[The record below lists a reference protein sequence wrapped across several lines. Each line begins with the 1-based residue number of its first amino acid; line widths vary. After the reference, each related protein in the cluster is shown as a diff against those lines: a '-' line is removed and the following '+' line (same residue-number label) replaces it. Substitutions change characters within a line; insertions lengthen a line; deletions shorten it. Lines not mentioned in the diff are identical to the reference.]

1 MQMPAL
7 ELTETMCD
15 VSMWQ
20 WLLSANS
27 FTSPSSAETS
37 WGEFWFMFEHVVSAR
52 PKDSSDEICT

>member
-1 MQMPAL
+1 MPAL
-7 ELTETMCD
+7 ELTETMRD

-37 WGEFWFMFEHVVSAR
+37 WGEFWFMFEHVVSA
-52 PKDSSDEICT
+52 KDSRDEICT